1 MITNCKLIAE
11 IGWNFIGDMTLAK
24 EMIFAAKE
32 SGADFAKFQT
42 WSTKNL
48 VDGPW
53 TKDGRLELYKKAEL
67 TEKNHIE
74 LMEYCT
80 KINIKFLTSV
90 FNISYLDFL
99 KNLNMKIIKVASMEI
114 NNIELIQKL
123 SNIYE
128 KLIISTGASKI
139 EDIAK
144 VLEIVDKKKLILM
157 HCVSSYPTQPE
168 NINLPRIKYLQTLGC
183 EVGYSG
189 HLKGINDAIGSLSYG
204 VNYIEK
210 HFTIDNNLPGRD
222 NQLSILPHEMKIISN
237 YIKDL
242 NLMNI
247 DHGIELQ
254 EIEREVYNN
263 YRNRWGKN

>member
-1 MITNCKLIAE
+1 
-11 IGWNFIGDMTLAK
+11 
-24 EMIFAAKE
+24 
-32 SGADFAKFQT
+32 
-42 WSTKNL
+42 
-48 VDGPW
+48 
-53 TKDGRLELYKKAEL
+53 
-67 TEKNHIE
+67 
-74 LMEYCT
+74 
-80 KINIKFLTSV
+80 
-90 FNISYLDFL
+90 
-99 KNLNMKIIKVASMEI
+99 MKIIKVASMEI